1 MLTLPITRKW
11 FDMILSGEKTEEY
24 REVKPYYDSRFRRLF
39 DMDESNNPT
48 GLDEQPILFRNGY
61 SHTSPSFTAICT
73 LSKGEGRT
81 EWGAKPHKRYWILNI
96 HRIQK

>member
-11 FDMILSGEKTEEY
+11 YVMILSGEKTEEY

-48 GLDEQPILFRNGY
+48 GLDEHQYYSATDTPIQVRASPPSARSLKERDVPNGEPN
-61 SHTSPSFTAICT
+61 HTSSI
-73 LSKGEGRT
+73 G
-81 EWGAKPHKRYWILNI
+81 
-96 HRIQK
+96 